1 MVPIHLSC
9 CQHPLPFSLL
19 TDLLPVSLRPPRPR
33 TTGLV
38 NHSSG
43 FSKPSTT
50 VILQNLSFLP
60 PCLLLPKPGESKLFL
75 YLLLRR
81 CSAPW
86 SHYLCS
92 PAPRASRGGY
102 QNHTQIVT
110 QLKQHLVWQQS
121 KRPAQGNFFPVIFPW
136 FPPFTCKIFS
146 KARASCCLQV
156 LSPCYSDIFGWK
168 LQLRYA
174 TDSCQ
179 LTTPQRKSLLFPQS
193 TSALIVP

>member
-1 MVPIHLSC
+1 MVPIHLPC

-60 PCLLLPKPGESKLFL
+60 PCLLLPKSGESELFL
-75 YLLLRR
+75 YLLLRC

-86 SHYLCS
+86 SRYLRS

-110 QLKQHLVWQQS
+110 AKATSCLATKQEACSGQFFSSNLLLVSSLYLQNFQLSQS
-121 KRPAQGNFFPVIFPW
+121 F
-136 FPPFTCKIFS
+136 
-146 KARASCCLQV
+146 V
-156 LSPCYSDIFGWK
+156 LPTG
-168 LQLRYA
+168 A
-174 TDSCQ
+174 V
-179 LTTPQRKSLLFPQS
+179 SLLFRYFRME
-193 TSALIVP
+193 TAALLCH

>member
-1 MVPIHLSC
+1 MVPIHLPC

-33 TTGLV
+33 TTGWV

-60 PCLLLPKPGESKLFL
+60 PCLLLPKSGESKLFL
-75 YLLLRR
+75 YLLLRC

-86 SHYLCS
+86 SHYLRS
-92 PAPRASRGGY
+92 PAPCASRGGY
-102 QNHTQIVT
+102 QNHTQIVR

-121 KRPAQGNFFPVIFPW
+121 KRPAQGNSLPVISPGFLPL
-136 FPPFTCKIFS
+136 PAKFS
-146 KARASCCLQV
+146 AKPELRVAYRCWLLAIQICSDGNCSSMMPLTAVSSQPHREKACSSHRAPLP
-156 LSPCYSDIFGWK
+156 L
-168 LQLRYA
+168 
-174 TDSCQ
+174 
-179 LTTPQRKSLLFPQS
+179 
-193 TSALIVP
+193 